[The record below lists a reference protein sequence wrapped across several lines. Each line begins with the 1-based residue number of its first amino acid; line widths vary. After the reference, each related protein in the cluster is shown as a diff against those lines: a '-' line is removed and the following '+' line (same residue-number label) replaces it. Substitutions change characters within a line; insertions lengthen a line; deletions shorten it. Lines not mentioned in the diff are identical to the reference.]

1 MLTNYH
7 TIDTYSCWNFLL
19 IINGMQI
26 ADFIVENRG
35 FVMFKRER
43 MFCKTVYSL
52 IRGCTDVGHDNLVHK
67 GTKTQLE
74 VLSDGAHV
82 FSCKQQKHAN
92 CLFNNILI

>member
-1 MLTNYH
+1 
-7 TIDTYSCWNFLL
+7 
-19 IINGMQI
+19 MQI

-52 IRGCTDVGHDNLVHK
+52 IRGRTDVGHDNLVHK

-82 FSCKQQKHAN
+82 FSCKNKNGKLFIKQYPN
-92 CLFNNILI
+92 IIILFN